1 MAQGSKKVGRV
12 KATIISETVPAEN
25 NIRKAD
31 TSTQVTSENAFNA
44 GDWIE
49 PPVRMIGYKQLVTES
64 SILPQCIRAYKNN
77 IAGFGIGVRYRVD
90 DEETPEMAAEYER
103 AEEII
108 ELLNT
113 EQDTKEV
120 FEDVIEARETYGI
133 AYIEVIRNLAGEVTQ
148 IEFIRETPTIRKTQP
163 LSPYIETPYYPP
175 REGDTAQEEI
185 SEVPTAD
192 RRRYCVFQRVW

>member
-1 MAQGSKKVGRV
+1 MAQGSKKAGRV

-108 ELLNT
+108 A
-113 EQDTKEV
+113 
-120 FEDVIEARETYGI
+120 FFAC
-133 AYIEVIRNLAGEVTQ
+133 
-148 IEFIRETPTIRKTQP
+148 
-163 LSPYIETPYYPP
+163 S
-175 REGDTAQEEI
+175 
-185 SEVPTAD
+185 
-192 RRRYCVFQRVW
+192 CV